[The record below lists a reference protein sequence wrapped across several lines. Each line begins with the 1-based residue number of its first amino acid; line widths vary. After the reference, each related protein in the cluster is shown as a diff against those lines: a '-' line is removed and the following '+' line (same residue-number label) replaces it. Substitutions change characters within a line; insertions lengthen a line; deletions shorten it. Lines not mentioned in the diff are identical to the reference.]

1 LFAALGIDIASAKH
15 SMKRA
20 NIITF
25 LCVGYWLSIATVC
38 AQEST
43 IVQAARR
50 EGRVVWYTS
59 AGEAQELAAEFEKKY
74 PFLKVDVVR
83 STVFPLLNR
92 VLSEVRANNYLFD
105 VIRLSAL
112 TFPQLIQKG
121 LIQPYESVE
130 REGYSAGWKDT
141 QGYWTSTD
149 DNYFVVG
156 YNTRLVAA
164 RDVPQDWDDLLL
176 PKWRGQIALDPD
188 NHLLLGGFEQ
198 SWGREKAISYFRR
211 LAQQQVQ
218 LRKGNTLI
226 AQLVVAGEYPL
237 GFVYAHRVEFLK
249 AQKAPM
255 EWVSTMNPIITTGGP
270 LGLAAKAHHP
280 NAGKLLIDFI
290 LSKDG
295 QSQIRRYYRIPS
307 RRDLEPLSAKL
318 DPRRLR
324 LLPISPN
331 AAEKEDEWRKQF
343 RAIMGIQG

>member
-1 LFAALGIDIASAKH
+1 LFAALGIYIASAKH

-92 VLSEVRANNYLFD
+92 VLSEIRANNYLFD

-141 QGYWTSTD
+141 Q
-149 DNYFVVG
+149 V
-156 YNTRLVAA
+156 
-164 RDVPQDWDDLLL
+164 
-176 PKWRGQIALDPD
+176 
-188 NHLLLGGFEQ
+188 
-198 SWGREKAISYFRR
+198 
-211 LAQQQVQ
+211 
-218 LRKGNTLI
+218 
-226 AQLVVAGEYPL
+226 
-237 GFVYAHRVEFLK
+237 
-249 AQKAPM
+249 
-255 EWVSTMNPIITTGGP
+255 
-270 LGLAAKAHHP
+270 
-280 NAGKLLIDFI
+280 
-290 LSKDG
+290 
-295 QSQIRRYYRIPS
+295 
-307 RRDLEPLSAKL
+307 
-318 DPRRLR
+318 
-324 LLPISPN
+324 
-331 AAEKEDEWRKQF
+331 
-343 RAIMGIQG
+343 